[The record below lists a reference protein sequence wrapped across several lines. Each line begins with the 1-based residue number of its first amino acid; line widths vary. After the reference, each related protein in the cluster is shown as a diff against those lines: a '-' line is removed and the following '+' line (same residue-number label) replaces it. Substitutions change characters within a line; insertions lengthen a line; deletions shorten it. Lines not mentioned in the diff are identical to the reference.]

1 MPKAFVCGCAGLAL
15 SREERAFLRESDP
28 WGFIVFKRNVEHR
41 NQLRGLIGSFREC
54 VGRADAPVLVDQ
66 EGGRV
71 QRLAPPQ
78 WRAYP
83 AAGVIEAGL
92 VPSEAETAARLI
104 ARLIAFDL
112 REVGITVD
120 CAPVLDVAVPDT
132 HAAIRSRA
140 FSEEPDRVAAMGRA
154 YAAGLLEGGVVP
166 VVKHLPGHGRARVD
180 SH

>member
-28 WGFIVFKRNVEHR
+28 WGFIVFKRNVEDR
-41 NQLRGLIGSFREC
+41 DQLRDLIRSFREC

-83 AAGVIEAGL
+83 SAASYERLSADL
-92 VPSEAETAARLI
+92 ETAARLAYLG
-104 ARLIAFDL
+104 ARLMAHDL
-112 REVGITVD
+112 REVGLTID
-120 CAPVLDVAVPDT
+120 CL
-132 HAAIRSRA
+132 
-140 FSEEPDRVAAMGRA
+140 
-154 YAAGLLEGGVVP
+154 
-166 VVKHLPGHGRARVD
+166 
-180 SH
+180 